1 MKIVEI
7 TPFGWRLPL
16 HSLHWRVPARPQAL
30 QDIAY
35 KEQFDYNTIFY
46 DVFLSNDERFA
57 VCVGPPLANL
67 QPAIEESTFAAVG
80 ASGHM
85 APCEKVI
92 DPLDRCTRVWL
103 ALPPNKK
110 DMLIGL
116 GKLGKVVLPI
126 GASYCDLFA
135 GKRVLFTKQ
144 KNNQLSWIADWI
156 NLNQTLHDI
165 EAVLL
170 FDNDSTAYSTQELL
184 QYLAGRVRLDVLC
197 LVHLPYPFGPAGG
210 NSCQHLVQANHNRP
224 LPWDSDFLDYGLLEI
239 AHQRFLSDAKEVIWG
254 DIDEIM
260 LSEDGVGISQRLGG
274 SRNGFVTVQG
284 SAIQCVSASVSL
296 DLEVKTRR
304 SDISAFFQPP
314 FHTGEMTGSNKWCF
328 SAGGVSSLDQL
339 TVHGIRRVC
348 GAPMPA
354 AEQGLRF
361 RHFLHVTTGWKDT
374 KRKERPI
381 FDKSR
386 HLFDCAFVKAMAR
399 EMRAMRGYD
408 YPLSD
413 VLAYAR
419 SIGACPRPP
428 ESPTPP
434 PFVAYDCALCPFNSG
449 RP

>member
-7 TPFGWRLPL
+7 TPFGWRLPP
-16 HSLHWRVPARPQAL
+16 HSSYWRIPDRPESL
-30 QDIAY
+30 QDSAY
-35 KEQFDYNTIFY
+35 KEQFDFSTIFY
-46 DVFLSNDERFA
+46 DVFLSYDERFA

-67 QPAIEESTFAAVG
+67 EPVLEETTFAAGG

-135 GKRVLFTKQ
+135 GKRVLVTKQ
-144 KNNQLSWIADWI
+144 KNNQLDWIADWI
-156 NLNQTLHDI
+156 NLNQALHGI

-184 QYLAGRVRLDVLC
+184 QYLAGRVRLDLLC
-197 LVHLPYPFGPAGG
+197 LVHLPYPFGLVGG
-210 NSCQHLVQANHNRP
+210 GSQQHLVQANSNLP
-224 LPWDSDFLDYGLLEI
+224 LPWDSDFLNYGLLEI
-239 AHQRFLSDAKEVIWG
+239 AHLRFLSCAKEVIWG

-260 LSEDGVGISQRLGG
+260 LSEDGVGISQRLAA
-274 SRNGFVTVQG
+274 SHNGLLNVRG
-284 SAIQCVSASVSL
+284 SAIQCVSSPGAC
-296 DLEVKTRR
+296 DLEPQTRR
-304 SDISAFFQPP
+304 SDVSAFFQPP
-314 FHTGEMTGSNKWCF
+314 FHTAEMPGSNKWCF
-328 SAGGVSSLDQL
+328 SAGGVNPLGQL
-339 TVHGIRRVC
+339 KVHDIQWHPSDE
-348 GAPMPA
+348 PMPA
-354 AEQGLRF
+354 EEQGLRF
-361 RHFLHVTTGWKDT
+361 RHFLHVTTGWKDA
-374 KRKERPI
+374 KRKERPV

-399 EMRAMRGYD
+399 VTRSMSGYD
-408 YPLSD
+408 YPLGD

-419 SIGACPRPP
+419 AVGACPRPP
-428 ESPTPP
+428 ESPAPP
-434 PFVAYDCALCPFNSG
+434 SCAAYDCALCPFNV
-449 RP
+449 